1 MIRNILFLIALLGIP
16 HIAFAEVYISEV
28 AWMGDSE
35 SANNEWIE
43 LFSTESVSLEGWS
56 LSALDGTPSIALS
69 GTISGAFL
77 LERGEGV
84 LASVADIVY
93 VGALENGGEVLVLS
107 DAQGNEIDR
116 VDGSSSWSDIGGD
129 NDSKETAQKVSG
141 VWKTDVATPGKIE
154 STAPAV
160 VEESSSSGSSATSS
174 YVRPV
179 LTISVPDTMSVVA
192 GSDTAFSVE
201 VGNSEGA
208 TYSGALVSWNFGDGS
223 TASGS
228 NIYHRYVYPGVYVA
242 NVEVSYGGE
251 SASKRV
257 VVTAREAGVSFS
269 YIDEYAVEIKNTDTA
284 ELDISRWR
292 IIDGNNM
299 FVFPEGTV
307 VLGEN
312 GLMLSHT
319 VAGFLFSKSSSLS
332 YPNGE
337 LVEEVEELQVEQV
350 SYVPVYVEKE
360 EVAEEVVE
368 VKESSLPAAVIE
380 AGEKGDISI
389 WIYAWIVLVL
399 AVGGSIVYIRK
410 YG

>member
-1 MIRNILFLIALLGIP
+1 LA
-16 HIAFAEVYISEV
+16 AVYVSEV

-43 LFSTESVSLEGWS
+43 LFSTESVSLDGWS

-84 LASVADIVY
+84 LSSVADIVY

-107 DAQGNEIDR
+107 DAGGNEIDR
-116 VDGSSSWSDIGGD
+116 VDGSSSWKDIGGD

-141 VWKTDVATPGKIE
+141 VWKTAVATPGKIE
-154 STAPAV
+154 NAAPIV
-160 VEESSSSGSSATSS
+160 VEESSSTGSSAASS

-179 LTISVPDTMSVVA
+179 LTISVPDTMSLVA

-201 VGNSEGA
+201 VGNSEGT

-223 TASGS
+223 TASGN

-242 NVEVSYGGE
+242 TVDVSYGRE
-251 SASKRV
+251 EASQRI
-257 VVTAREAGVSFS
+257 VVTAREASVSFS
-269 YIDEYAVEIKNTDTA
+269 YIDKHAVKIKNTDTE

-292 IIDGNNM
+292 IVGGNNL
-299 FVFPEGTV
+299 FVFPEGTI
-307 VLGEN
+307 VLGEKS
-312 GLMLSHT
+312 LMLSHA
-319 VAGFLFSKSSSLS
+319 VSGFLFSKSTSLT

-337 LVEEVEELQVEQV
+337 LVEKVEEAPVERI
-350 SYVPVYVEKE
+350 SYVPVYIEEE
-360 EVAEEVVE
+360 EVVEEVVE
-368 VKESSLPAAVIE
+368 VEESSLPAAVVE
-380 AGEKGDISI
+380 ATEEGNDISI